1 MNNYKEMVLW
11 KKAHESTLKVLD
23 ITESFPK
30 NNLSEV
36 IIRQIIRS
44 STSVPANIA
53 EGFGGRKG
61 KEFISYLY
69 QARKSIT
76 ETDYWLFLTKQR
88 KLISEKQY
96 SDLTEKYIEV
106 SKIVNY
112 FIKKLKSNSGET
124 NH

>member
-1 MNNYKEMVLW
+1 MNNYKELVLW
-11 KKAHESTLKVLD
+11 KKAHEATLKVLD
-23 ITESFPK
+23 ISESFPK

-69 QARKSIT
+69 QARKSIS
-76 ETDYWLFLTKQR
+76 ETDYWLFLSLER
-88 KLISEKQY
+88 NLINHQKYSE
-96 SDLTEKYIEV
+96 LNEKYQGILKLLN
-106 SKIVNY
+106 STLTKI
-112 FIKKLKSNSGET
+112 KT
-124 NH
+124 NEHL